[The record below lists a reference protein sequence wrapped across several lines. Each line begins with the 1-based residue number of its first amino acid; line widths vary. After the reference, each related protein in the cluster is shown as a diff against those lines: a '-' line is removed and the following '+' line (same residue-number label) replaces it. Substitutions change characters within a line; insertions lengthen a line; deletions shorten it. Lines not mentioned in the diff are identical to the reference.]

1 MLDQV
6 IQHKD
11 FDTLAYMV
19 GNHEEK
25 IFSILPERFEEII
38 GGLLMGHMKD
48 PRAVM
53 ICQQLAQFS
62 KQFVQGIFDKGMM
75 KEVLEE
81 MSSLRKQRNGLEI
94 YLWMLASL
102 TADPDIV
109 IVDELKGFEVMI
121 ARLFREWPETTIL
134 PTIIYQFSVIGLFDS
149 EMLPDLCSQFW
160 RYSKRARR
168 INIYLAAQEILL
180 MEVKTIFPELT
191 VDLLRLFVDGNS
203 EIPTRAASKLYF
215 LVEKV
220 LQLTDCSDIDELLKN
235 HIHIL
240 TEPFHIEGY
249 FEMLCLVTRKT
260 DWRFI

>member
-1 MLDQV
+1 
-6 IQHKD
+6 
-11 FDTLAYMV
+11 
-19 GNHEEK
+19 
-25 IFSILPERFEEII
+25 
-38 GGLLMGHMKD
+38 
-48 PRAVM
+48 
-53 ICQQLAQFS
+53 
-62 KQFVQGIFDKGMM
+62 
-75 KEVLEE
+75 
-81 MSSLRKQRNGLEI
+81 
-94 YLWMLASL
+94 
-102 TADPDIV
+102 
-109 IVDELKGFEVMI
+109 
-121 ARLFREWPETTIL
+121 
-134 PTIIYQFSVIGLFDS
+134 
-149 EMLPDLCSQFW
+149 
-160 RYSKRARR
+160 
-168 INIYLAAQEILL
+168 